1 MAANG
6 SCTGGEGAVSSL
18 LMAIRRWAQ
27 HRFSVRTVFAG
38 SVTWRLLCA
47 LAACAGL
54 PRALVAQTVEQAPQP
69 VTVDP
74 ALEPFAGRPVRQ
86 VIFQKPGPAKADG
99 SAGEPVAIDA
109 AIEELS
115 RNQLR
120 LREGLAFDAS
130 TVTDDLSRLNRLGR
144 FRTVRADVQPL
155 ADGGV
160 NLVYTV
166 RPQPIIT
173 AVQTVGN
180 NELTDS
186 ELSKEIGLLEG
197 TAVDRTQLDRA
208 ARRIE
213 ALYREEGYF
222 NVLVTIDEKELDET
236 GALVFRVREG
246 VRTAV
251 TGIRFVGN
259 NSISEDELD
268 GQIETNVKSLLI
280 FRGLLDNDQLES
292 DVAKIVKYYKDRGFI
307 DVRVGTIV
315 TPSQDGREAIV
326 DFVIEEGA
334 VSVLRDVK
342 VVYAD
347 GDDEVYTPE
356 QLVGLMPLKPGSV
369 YRDDLLKKSIEA
381 VQAAYGKLGYAD
393 VKVNRRELRAQD
405 GSNQV
410 DLLLQIDEG
419 RRFRTG
425 VIEVIGNRLTRDDVV
440 RRHVLLKPDRP
451 LDSTVAKETQTRIE
465 KLNLFDPRS
474 VNVAVQPES
483 PDNPGYRDVVVEVAE
498 TNTGSFNIGATAG
511 SDGGI
516 SGLFSITQRNFDVQ
530 DTPDTLGEFFTG
542 DAFRGGGQTFN
553 ILLSPGD
560 RVRNFQISLTE
571 PSMFDTDYAGSARVY
586 YRQRVYGAYDEN
598 RAGGQ
603 FALSRRFGSL
613 WTVNAPL
620 RLEQVEIRNI
630 DADAPT
636 EYFDA
641 AESKFLNSIGLNLV
655 RTSLDRNT
663 FPTAGY
669 RIQAGIEQFGLLGED
684 QFTVLNSELAQYF
697 ELEEDVLGRSTTLLL
712 KTQASYIPGA
722 EDVAPFYER
731 LYLGGQ
737 NFRGFALR
745 GASPVG
751 IRNDTGGVSD
761 DSVGGNWLF
770 FAGAELT
777 KPLYQDFLAGVLFVD
792 SGTVER
798 DFGFSEYRVSVG
810 FGARLVIPQLSN
822 VPLAFDFGFP
832 IMKQETDR
840 DRLFTFTLELPF
852 N

>member
-1 MAANG
+1 MASPLALPARA
-6 SCTGGEGAVSSL
+6 TGRLFLRS
-18 LMAIRRWAQ
+18 
-27 HRFSVRTVFAG
+27 VFAR
-38 SVTWRLLCA
+38 SATWRVLCA
-47 LAACAGL
+47 LAACTGL
-54 PRALVAQTVEQAPQP
+54 PYALNAQTVETAPP
-69 VTVDP
+69 APASIDP
-74 ALEPFAGRPVRQ
+74 ALEAFAGRPVRQ
-86 VIFQKPGPAKADG
+86 VIFQKPGPANADG
-99 SAGEPVAIDA
+99 SAGAPVAVDVSL
-109 AIEELS
+109 EELS

-120 LREGLAFDAS
+120 LREGLAFDPAI
-130 TVTDDLSRLNRLGR
+130 VTDDLSRLNRLGR

-160 NLVYTV
+160 TIVYTV
-166 RPQPIIT
+166 RPQPVIT

-180 NELTDS
+180 TELNDA
-186 ELSKEIGLLEG
+186 ELSRQIGLLEG

-213 ALYREEGYF
+213 GLYREEGFY
-222 NVLVTIDEKELDET
+222 NALVTIDEKELEDT
-236 GALVFRVREG
+236 GAVVFRVREG
-246 VRTAV
+246 VRTAI
-251 TGIRFVGN
+251 TAIRFVGN
-259 NSISEDELD
+259 NSISDDELD
-268 GQIETNVKSLLI
+268 GQIESNVKSLLL
-280 FRGLLDNDQLES
+280 RKGLLDNDKLED
-292 DVAKIVKYYKDRGFI
+292 DVAKIVKYYKDRGYI

-315 TPSQDGREAIV
+315 TPSQDGTQAIV
-326 DFVIEEGA
+326 EFVIEEGA

-342 VVYAD
+342 VVYAQ
-347 GDDEVYTPE
+347 GDDEVYTPA
-356 QLVGLMPLKPGSV
+356 QLVGLMPLKPGSI

-405 GSNQV
+405 GTNQV

-425 VIEVIGNRLTRDDVV
+425 VVEVIGNRLTRDDVV

-451 LDSTVAKETQTRIE
+451 LDATVAKETQTRLE
-465 KLNLFDPRS
+465 KLNLFAPRS
-474 VNVAVQPES
+474 VEVAIQPEN

-516 SGLFSITQRNFDVQ
+516 AGLFSITQRNFDVS
-530 DTPDTLGEFFTG
+530 DTPDTVGEFFSG

-571 PSMFDTDYAGSARVY
+571 PSMFDTDFSGSGRVY
-586 YRQRVYGAYDEN
+586 LRQRIYGAYDEE
-598 RAGGQ
+598 RMGGQ
-603 FALSRRFGSL
+603 FTLGRRFGSL
-613 WTVNAPL
+613 WTVAAPI
-620 RLEQVEIRNI
+620 RLEQVEISDI

-636 EYFDA
+636 EYFDDA
-641 AESKFLNSIGLNLV
+641 DSTFLNSVGITLT
-655 RTSLDRNT
+655 RTSVDRNT

-669 RIQAGIEQFGLLGED
+669 RIEGGIEQFGLLGDE
-684 QFTVLNSELAQYF
+684 QFTVLNGELAQYF

-712 KTQASYIPGA
+712 RTRASYIPGA

-761 DSVGGNWLF
+761 DAVGGNWLF

-792 SGTVER
+792 TGTVER
-798 DFGFSEYRVSVG
+798 DFGFSEYRASVG
-810 FGARLVIPQLSN
+810 FGFRLVIPQLSN

-832 IMKQETDR
+832 ILKEDTDR